1 MRQGGYA
8 GTKLPPPPAPVHT
21 RPSPRPVT
29 TETRDSFSEVLCT
42 QHATI
47 NDKGT
52 LVLDGLPII
61 LLGKILAFWSS
72 RTLQNINFVV
82 MWVRMYYCT
91 LYMKRFLGC
100 HNTLIAFIEF
110 FYCQYCSSITPM
122 LSTLLN
128 LLSDLCINHWKTLQS
143 QNEKISIFSISLGTQ
158 CRQSQW
164 QCLG

>member
-1 MRQGGYA
+1 MISVHSILTFLQKTFYLIKFPPVSGDPSSWWWWAVLRQGGYA

-21 RPSPRPVT
+21 RPLPRPVT

-82 MWVRMYYCT
+82 MWV
-91 LYMKRFLGC
+91 
-100 HNTLIAFIEF
+100 E
-110 FYCQYCSSITPM
+110 CSIVHYTWKDSWVARILLLP
-122 LSTLLN
+122 LLN
-128 LLSDLCINHWKTLQS
+128 FFIANIAAALHQCS
-143 QNEKISIFSISLGTQ
+143 QHSSTY
-158 CRQSQW
+158 
-164 QCLG
+164 

>member
-1 MRQGGYA
+1 MLA
-8 GTKLPPPPAPVHT
+8 PSCPLLPPQSTPGPRPA
-21 RPSPRPVT
+21 RSPRRLVIHLV
-29 TETRDSFSEVLCT
+29 RCYAHNT
-42 QHATI
+42 QQSMIKVHWCWMVFPLYYWV
-47 NDKGT
+47 KSW
-52 LVLDGLPII
+52 LSGLPAKYKFCSNV
-61 LLGKILAFWSS
+61 GG
-72 RTLQNINFVV
+72 
-82 MWVRMYYCT
+82 MYYCT

-100 HNTLIAFIEF
+100 QNTLIAFIEF